1 MTDTH
6 GPTQAQMKR
15 AVDFARKEGLPA
27 VVVKRGDVE
36 VRLEVAEPKP
46 TSEIDEA
53 FGVAAE

>member
-1 MTDTH
+1 MTAH

-15 AVDFARKEGLPA
+15 AIDLARKEGLPA

-36 VRLEVAEPKP
+36 VRFEVDKPKEEQ
-46 TSEIDEA
+46 SRADKL